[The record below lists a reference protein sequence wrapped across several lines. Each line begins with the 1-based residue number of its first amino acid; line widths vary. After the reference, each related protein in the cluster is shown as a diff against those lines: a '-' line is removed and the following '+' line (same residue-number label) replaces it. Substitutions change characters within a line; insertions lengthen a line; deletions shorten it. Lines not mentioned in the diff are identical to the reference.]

1 MRPET
6 RDMIVLGVVI
16 ASMLLG
22 LTTLAIVMV
31 RAQFRRADQLL
42 TVWAERHGFVV
53 VTKEG
58 ANPPGTGP
66 LQRSGDKRVML
77 RVRVRDGAGNEKT
90 GLFRAGSA
98 TTGTLSDDVSVE
110 WES

>member
-1 MRPET
+1 MRAET
-6 RDMIVLGVVI
+6 REMIMLGVVI

-22 LTTLAIVMV
+22 LATLAIVMV

-42 TVWAERHGFVV
+42 SLWAEKHGYQVL
-53 VTKEG
+53 TKEG

-77 RVRVRDGAGNEKT
+77 RVRLRDAAGQERSALFYAGSSRDGLTE
-90 GLFRAGSA
+90 
-98 TTGTLSDDVSVE
+98 DVSVE
-110 WES
+110 WDS